1 MRVVPAV
8 TGQPPT
14 MFWQA
19 LMGMPGKGPGTLRVF
34 AIMPNSKLFASV
46 MSLSEKTNPQIYAY
60 KGERLCG
67 LIKKKSENISFSSVF
82 WDVRK

>member
-34 AIMPNSKLFASV
+34 AIMPNSTLFASV
-46 MSLSEKTNPQIYAY
+46 MSFSEKTNPQIYAY
-60 KGERLCG
+60 ARAHTHTEVKSRTFCLISCNGERLCG
-67 LIKKKSENISFSSVF
+67 Q
-82 WDVRK
+82 